1 MKQFGKYFV
10 NGLLFLIPVGVTVYI
25 VVFLFNTIDQMVKSI
40 FIRGQESVEPQW
52 WWTGLGVIILLI
64 VITLVGFL
72 SSLFITRPMLQLIDK
87 LLVRLPLVKL
97 LYSSIKDLVGAFVGD
112 QKKFDQPV
120 IVNVLPGGSAKALG
134 FVTRKS
140 MDFLGLEK
148 SVAVYFPQSYNFAG
162 SVLIFPVDQVQPI
175 QADSSEVMAF
185 IVSGGVSGVKQ
196 LNLPEEQTKETKK

>member
-1 MKQFGKYFV
+1 MKTLGKYFIK
-10 NGLLFLIPVGVTVYI
+10 GLMFIIPVGVTVFI
-25 VVFLFNTIDQMVKSI
+25 VVWLFETIDQTVKSL
-40 FIRGQESVEPQW
+40 FTVGREGAEPQW
-52 WWTGLGVIILLI
+52 WWTGLGVIILLV

-72 SSLFITRPMLQLIDK
+72 SSLFITRPILQLIEK
-87 LLVRLPLVKL
+87 LLGRLPLVKL

-120 IVNVLPGGSAKALG
+120 IVNVFPGGNAKALG

-162 SVLIFPVDQVQPI
+162 SVLIFPRDQVRPI
-175 QADSSEVMAF
+175 QADSSDVMAF
-185 IVSGGVSGVKQ
+185 IVSGGVSGVSQ
-196 LNLPEEQTKETKK
+196 LKLPEENKD

>member
-1 MKQFGKYFV
+1 MKKIGKYFV

-25 VVFLFNTIDQMVKSI
+25 VVFLFNTIDQTVKSI
-40 FIRGQESVEPQW
+40 FVHGQQGVEPQW
-52 WWTGLGVIILLI
+52 WWTGLGVILLLV

-72 SSLFITRPMLQLIDK
+72 SSLFITRPVLQLIEK
-87 LLVRLPLVKL
+87 LLGRLPLVKL

-112 QKKFDQPV
+112 QKKFNQPV
-120 IVNVLPGGSAKALG
+120 IVNVLPGGNAKALG

-162 SVLIFPVDQVQPI
+162 SVLIFPADQVAPI
-175 QADSSEVMAF
+175 QADSSDVMAF

-196 LNLPEEQTKETKK
+196 LNLPQEQTT